1 MRICFRKIALTPFLV
16 LALSASAQD
25 YPARA
30 VRIIVPLP
38 AGSTTDIVMRATA
51 QELAPRLKQP
61 VVVENKP
68 GGNWVIG
75 AEACHASAPDGYTLC
90 VMNSD
95 AIAFNP
101 HLLSALPYDPAKD
114 FAPITNLFFLFEGIL
129 AKSALPVASIAE
141 LHDYAAKNPGKVNF
155 ATLGPGSSNDVFRQW
170 LVQHWKVDI
179 TGIPYKGGAPV
190 ITALLAGE
198 IDVTKIGMGNIAG
211 QLNSGKVKVLAIQG
225 TQRSKLV
232 PNVPTLQEAGLGGFP
247 LRVWWGLF
255 MPAGSPDGAVKR
267 INAELVKLYREPKMA
282 EYLENQFVEVA
293 VSAPETFAAFT
304 RAERERAGQVVK
316 DYNIPRQ

>member
-1 MRICFRKIALTPFLV
+1 MRTLIAT
-16 LALSASAQD
+16 LALASTAALAQD
-25 YPARA
+25 YPARP

-51 QELAPRLKQP
+51 QELAPRLRQP
-61 VVVENKP
+61 VIIENKP

-75 AEACHASAPDGYTLC
+75 AEACRGSAPDGYTLC

-101 HLLSALPYDPAKD
+101 HILATLPYDPAKD
-114 FAPITNLFFLFEGIL
+114 FAPVTNLFFLFEGIL
-129 AKSALPVASIAE
+129 GKAALPASSVAE
-141 LHDYAAKNPGKVNF
+141 LREYAAKNPGKLNF
-155 ATLGPGSSNDVFRQW
+155 GTLGPGSSNDVFRQW
-170 LVQHWKVDI
+170 LVQHWSVDI
-179 TGIPYKGGAPV
+179 PGIPYKGGAPV

-232 PNVPTLQEAGLGGFP
+232 PNVPTLQEAGLGSFP

-255 MPAGSPDGAVKR
+255 MPAGSPEAALKR
-267 INAELVKLYREPKMA
+267 VNAELVKLYREPKMA
-282 EYLENQFVEVA
+282 EYLESQFVEVA
-293 VSAPETFAAFT
+293 VSSADQFAAFT
-304 RAERERAGQVVK
+304 RSERERAAQVVK
-316 DYNIPRQ
+316 DFHIPRQ

>member
-1 MRICFRKIALTPFLV
+1 MAILLLGASVAL
-16 LALSASAQD
+16 AQD
-25 YPARA
+25 YPSRP

-75 AEACHASAPDGYTLC
+75 AEACKASAPDGHTLC

-101 HLLSALPYDPAKD
+101 HILSSLPYDPAKD
-114 FAPITNLFFLFEGIL
+114 FAPVTNLFFLFEGIL
-129 AKSALPVASIAE
+129 AKSALPASSIAE
-141 LHDYAAKNPGKVNF
+141 LREFAAKNPGKLNF
-155 ATLGPGSSNDVFRQW
+155 GTLGPGSSNDVFRQW
-170 LVQHWKVDI
+170 LVQHWNVDI
-179 TGIPYKGGAPV
+179 PGIPYKGGAPV

-211 QLNSGKVKVLAIQG
+211 QLNSGKVKILAIQG

-232 PNVPTLQEAGLGGFP
+232 PSVPTLQEAGLGGFP

-255 MPAGSPDGAVKR
+255 MPAGSPDSAVKR
-267 INAELVKLYREPKMA
+267 INAEMMKLYREPKMG
-282 EYLENQFVEVA
+282 EYLESQFVEVA
-293 VSAPETFAAFT
+293 VSPPEPFAAFT
-304 RAERERAGQVVK
+304 RAERERAAQVVK
-316 DYNIPRQ
+316 DFHIPRQ

>member
-1 MRICFRKIALTPFLV
+1 MRALIAG
-16 LALSASAQD
+16 LALVSATTLAQE
-25 YPARA
+25 YPSRP

-38 AGSTTDIVMRATA
+38 AGSTTDLVMRTTA
-51 QELAPRLKQP
+51 QELSPRLKQP

-68 GGNWVIG
+68 GGNWVVG
-75 AEACHASAPDGYTLC
+75 AEACRSAQPDGHTLC

-101 HLLSALPYDPAKD
+101 HILSSLPYDPAKD
-114 FAPITNLFFLFEGIL
+114 FAPVTNLFFLFEGIL
-129 AKSALPVASIAE
+129 GKAALPASTIAE
-141 LHDYAAKNPGKVNF
+141 LRDYAAKNPGKLNF
-155 ATLGPGSSNDVFRQW
+155 GTLGSGSSNDVFRQW
-170 LVQHWKVDI
+170 LVQHWNVDI
-179 TGIPYKGGAPV
+179 PGIPYKGGAPV

-232 PNVPTLQEAGLGGFP
+232 PSVPTLQEAGLGGFP

-255 MPAGSPDGAVKR
+255 MPAGSPDAALKR
-267 INAELVKLYREPKMA
+267 INAEMAKLYREPKMA
-282 EYLENQFVEVA
+282 EYLESQFVEVA
-293 VSAPETFAAFT
+293 VTPPEQFAAFT
-304 RAERERAGQVVK
+304 RAERERAAQVVK
-316 DYNIPRQ
+316 DFHIPRQ